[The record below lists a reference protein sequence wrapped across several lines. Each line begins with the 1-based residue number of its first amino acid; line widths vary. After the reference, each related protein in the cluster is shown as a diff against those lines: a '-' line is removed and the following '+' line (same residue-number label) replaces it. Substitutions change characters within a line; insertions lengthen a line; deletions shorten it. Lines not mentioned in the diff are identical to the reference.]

1 MGLKIVLEGPD
12 GSGKETQAILL
23 NEYLKEKSIKVSFP
37 NYSNIS
43 AMGIRHYLETGLL
56 DLKDKKSLMD
66 FYKYVA
72 SLYTV
77 NRYETF
83 NTIYETYDKTLM
95 DLINDSNKI
104 FIFDRYTTSNMLHMG
119 ANIESEEEREE
130 FLKWLLYNEY
140 EVYKIPKPDIVFYLS
155 VPTSVSLSNISSR
168 RIINKDDENDIHET
182 LHHLNKVYNLKDK
195 LIKDYNWINID
206 CVDEN
211 GKMYSK
217 EIIHQ
222 KIIDKIKELTDLNL

>member
-72 SLYTV
+72 SLYTI

-95 DLINDSNKI
+95 NLINDSNKI

-119 ANIESEEEREE
+119 ANIENEEEREE

-140 EVYKIPKPDIVFYLS
+140 EVYKIPKPDIIFYLS

-168 RIINKDDENDIHET
+168 RIINKDDENKANKMNPEYNFIPTDEEQDNYIKT
-182 LHHLNKVYNLKDK
+182 SLKKLLHNKSPISY
-195 LIKDYNWINID
+195 
-206 CVDEN
+206 
-211 GKMYSK
+211 
-217 EIIHQ
+217 
-222 KIIDKIKELTDLNL
+222 